1 MARQYSAVAGVV
13 SFAMLYIGPDQVAPL
28 TSILAAAG
36 GAILLFW
43 RQVKGVFLRVMSIF
57 RRK

>member
-1 MARQYSAVAGVV
+1 
-13 SFAMLYIGPDQVAPL
+13 MLYIGPDQVAPL

-36 GAILLFW
+36 GAVLLFW
-43 RQVKGVFLRVMSIF
+43 RQVKGVFLRIASVF